1 MIFYEI
7 LFSPFIDFTFMRR
20 ALVGAM
26 ALSLSACPIG
36 VFLMLR
42 RMSLTGDAMAH
53 AILPGAAIGFLVSG
67 LSLLPMTAGG
77 VIAGLCVALL
87 SGTVSRL
94 TIQREDASLAGFYLV
109 SLALG
114 VLLIS
119 LKGTNIDLMHILF
132 GTVLALNDNALKM
145 ITSIS
150 TITILTL
157 AVIWRPL
164 VAECLDPVFLGSIS
178 RIGSTVHFLF
188 LTLVV
193 INLVGGFQALGTL
206 LAVGLMMLPA
216 LSARLWCVKLESMC
230 ILAVVIG
237 LISSYIGLLVSYHI
251 GVASGPAII
260 LTAGAA
266 YTVALVTAPQGV
278 VRSGFTPKRHRIA

>member
-132 GTVLALNDNALKM
+132 GTVLALNDNALKL
-145 ITSIS
+145 ITSVS

-164 VAECLDPVFLGSIS
+164 VAECLDPVFLGSVS
-178 RIGSTVHFLF
+178 RIGSTVHLLF

-230 ILAVVIG
+230 ILAAVIG

>member
-1 MIFYEI
+1 MILYEI

-193 INLVGGFQALGTL
+193 VNLVGGFQALGTL

>member
-132 GTVLALNDNALKM
+132 GTVLALNDNALKL
-145 ITSIS
+145 ITSVS

-164 VAECLDPVFLGSIS
+164 VAECLDPVFLGSVS

-230 ILAVVIG
+230 ILAAVIG

>member
-193 INLVGGFQALGTL
+193 VNLVGGFQALGTL

>member
-1 MIFYEI
+1 MILYEI

>member
-1 MIFYEI
+1 MILYEI

-132 GTVLALNDNALKM
+132 GTVLALNDNALKL
-145 ITSIS
+145 ITSVS